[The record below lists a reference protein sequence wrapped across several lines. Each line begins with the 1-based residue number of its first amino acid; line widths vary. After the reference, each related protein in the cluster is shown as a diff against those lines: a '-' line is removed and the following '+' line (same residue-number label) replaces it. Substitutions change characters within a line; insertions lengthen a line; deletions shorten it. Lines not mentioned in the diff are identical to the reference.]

1 MKGHACGQGRHQAHG
16 SNADGMTH
24 LRQAEDE
31 RDEAYSHQAHGEEE
45 SASILLS
52 DGQIRHDVVLT

>member
-1 MKGHACGQGRHQAHG
+1 
-16 SNADGMTH
+16 MTH

-31 RDEAYSHQAHGEEE
+31 RDQAYTHEADGEEE